1 MPVAS
6 VVENAWLRARPDAR
20 HHRRHHRP
28 EPGPRG
34 DAHGRQVGKV
44 VLAPADQRV
53 DAVLPDVIV
62 VPVKLSRAGDAE
74 AVGPEPRRDDLCLV
88 VQQRDPRRRALARLV
103 LHVDS
108 DRVALDGVDV
118 DAVAQLGRE
127 VARADARADDHS
139 VERLALRGAA
149 LPLAAREDD
158 VDASSV
164 VREALDGGAE
174 LEVDALLLDAGGQ
187 ADGVP
192 VDVAG
197 LRAGTWSVGRAAEVR
212 ARRAQPQQHH
222 GGRWAW

>member
-6 VVENAWLRARPDAR
+6 VVEDAWLRARPDAR

-34 DAHGRQVGKV
+34 DAHLREGSWKAPARLLDRARPAERRSHGRQVGKV

-53 DAVLPDVIV
+53 DAVLAEVSRGQPRYSRGCRESALLPDVIV

-74 AVGPEPRRDDLCLV
+74 AVAPEPRRDDLCLV

-103 LHVDS
+103 LHVDG

-118 DAVAQLGRE
+118 DSVAQLGRE

-164 VREALDGGAE
+164 V
-174 LEVDALLLDAGGQ
+174 
-187 ADGVP
+187 
-192 VDVAG
+192 
-197 LRAGTWSVGRAAEVR
+197 
-212 ARRAQPQQHH
+212 
-222 GGRWAW
+222 